1 MAAEI
6 AVHPDK
12 PVVSFE
18 PQHSNDKASTGDTS
32 NTLNVAL
39 ESSMKIW
46 QVTVS
51 TLCNITTLHCIILQ
65 PSGSRVVGGLFS
77 HVHSNSL
84 ETTPSH
90 LSAALDYSWMDFPK
104 PNTGYKQGKREYYP
118 RGKTLS
124 QTTIPL
130 AKYLSF
136 SYQVFLWFFF
146 CAGVDECSVSSGS
159 RSTSHS
165 PSPTPSSSNSSSSFI
180 SQQKRSSPTVL
191 IGSSRNS
198 AIVSL
203 PSSGSLPTETFSR
216 KVFVGGLPPD
226 IDQGASEVQSALFC
240 CDFLFVCFRCKQCYP

>member
-146 CAGVDECSVSSGS
+146 VQVLMSAVFLVVPEVPLTVPPRHPVAATLAPVSS
-159 RSTSHS
+159 
-165 PSPTPSSSNSSSSFI
+165 
-180 SQQKRSSPTVL
+180 L
-191 IGSSRNS
+191 SRN
-198 AIVSL
+198 V
-203 PSSGSLPTETFSR
+203 P
-216 KVFVGGLPPD
+216 
-226 IDQGASEVQSALFC
+226 AL
-240 CDFLFVCFRCKQCYP
+240 RCL